1 MRGVLGLSADI
12 FSSNE
17 DTYISEDHS
26 NFRHAP
32 KMVDALGL
40 LSVLIGTFLGVYG
53 ILNRN
58 LSTASQ
64 QSLIGSVG
72 YVLTVIV
79 PIALLQITRMRHDSA
94 LKVDKDNNE
103 IEFLPYKVD
112 AKWQKKKSNALKIAG
127 FGLASAALSITVF
140 FWPIAQGFA

>member
-1 MRGVLGLSADI
+1 MSLSAEMFSPNDDPDI
-12 FSSNE
+12 IV
-17 DTYISEDHS
+17 DLS

-40 LSVLIGTFLGVYG
+40 LSVLLGTFLGVYG

-79 PIALLQITRMRHDSA
+79 PIALLQITRMGHDSA

-103 IEFLPYKVD
+103 IEFLPNKVH
-112 AKWQKKKSNALKIAG
+112 AEWQKRKSNQLKIAA

>member
-1 MRGVLGLSADI
+1 
-12 FSSNE
+12 
-17 DTYISEDHS
+17 
-26 NFRHAP
+26 
-32 KMVDALGL
+32 MVDALGL

-53 ILNRN
+53 LLNRN
-58 LSTASQ
+58 LATASQ

-103 IEFLPYKVD
+103 IEYLPYALHADWEKR
-112 AKWQKKKSNALKIAG
+112 KSRLLKIAA

>member
-1 MRGVLGLSADI
+1 MSADT
-12 FSSNE
+12 FSS
-17 DTYISEDHS
+17 DDDSDQSVDHS

-32 KMVDALGL
+32 KIIDLLGL
-40 LSVLIGTFLGVYG
+40 LSVVIGTFLGVYG

-58 LSTASQ
+58 LATASQ
-64 QSLIGSVG
+64 QSLIGAVG

-79 PIALLQITRMRHDSA
+79 PIAFLQITRMRHDSA

-103 IEFLPYKVD
+103 IEFLPSSVH
-112 AKWQKKKSNALKIAG
+112 AEWQKRKSNQLKIAAL
-127 FGLASAALSITVF
+127 GLASAALSITVF

>member
-1 MRGVLGLSADI
+1 MFSPNDDPDI
-12 FSSNE
+12 IV
-17 DTYISEDHS
+17 DLS

-40 LSVLIGTFLGVYG
+40 LSVLLGTFLGVYG

-79 PIALLQITRMRHDSA
+79 PIALLQITRMGHDSA

-103 IEFLPYKVD
+103 IEYLPYVLH

>member
-1 MRGVLGLSADI
+1 MSADI
-12 FSSNE
+12 SSSKDDSDANQ
-17 DTYISEDHS
+17 DHS
-26 NFRHAP
+26 NYRHPP

-53 ILNRN
+53 LLNRN
-58 LSTASQ
+58 LATASQ

-103 IEFLPYKVD
+103 IEYLPYLLHADWEKR
-112 AKWQKKKSNALKIAG
+112 KSRLLKIAA

>member
-1 MRGVLGLSADI
+1 MSLSADM
-12 FSSNE
+12 FSPN
-17 DTYISEDHS
+17 DDPDIIVDLS

-40 LSVLIGTFLGVYG
+40 LSVLLGTFLGVYG

-79 PIALLQITRMRHDSA
+79 PIALLQITRMGHDSA

-103 IEFLPYKVD
+103 IEFLPIKVH
-112 AKWQKKKSNALKIAG
+112 AEWQKRKSNQLKIAA

>member
-1 MRGVLGLSADI
+1 MSADPY
-12 FSSNE
+12 SS
-17 DTYISEDHS
+17 DDDSDQSVDHS
-26 NFRHAP
+26 NFKHAP
-32 KMVDALGL
+32 KIIDVLGL
-40 LSVLIGTFLGVYG
+40 LSVLLGTFLGVYG
-53 ILNRN
+53 LLNRN
-58 LSTASQ
+58 LSTSSQ

-79 PIALLQITRMRHDSA
+79 PIALLQITRMGHDSA

-103 IEFLPYKVD
+103 IEFLPNKVH
-112 AKWQKKKSNALKIAG
+112 AEWQKRKSNQLKIAA

>member
-1 MRGVLGLSADI
+1 MSLSADM
-12 FSSNE
+12 FSPN
-17 DTYISEDHS
+17 DDPDIIVDHS

-40 LSVLIGTFLGVYG
+40 LSVLLGTFLGVYG

>member
-1 MRGVLGLSADI
+1 MSLSADPY
-12 FSSNE
+12 SS
-17 DTYISEDHS
+17 DDDSDQIEDHS
-26 NFRHAP
+26 NFKHAP
-32 KMVDALGL
+32 KIIDVLGL
-40 LSVLIGTFLGVYG
+40 LSVLLGTFLGVYG

-64 QSLIGSVG
+64 QSLIGAVG

-79 PIALLQITRMRHDSA
+79 PIALLQITWMRHDSA

-103 IEFLPYKVD
+103 IEFLPNKVH
-112 AKWQKKKSNALKIAG
+112 AEWQKRKSNQLKIAAL
-127 FGLASAALSITVF
+127 GLASAALSITVF

>member
-1 MRGVLGLSADI
+1 
-12 FSSNE
+12 
-17 DTYISEDHS
+17 
-26 NFRHAP
+26 
-32 KMVDALGL
+32 MVDALGL

-53 ILNRN
+53 LLNRN

-79 PIALLQITRMRHDSA
+79 PIALLQITRMGHDSA

-127 FGLASAALSITVF
+127 LGLASAALSITVF

>member
-1 MRGVLGLSADI
+1 MSADPY
-12 FSSNE
+12 SS
-17 DTYISEDHS
+17 DDDSDQIEDHS
-26 NFRHAP
+26 NFKHAP
-32 KMVDALGL
+32 KIIDVLGL
-40 LSVLIGTFLGVYG
+40 LSVLLGTFLGVYG

-64 QSLIGSVG
+64 QSLIGAVG

-79 PIALLQITRMRHDSA
+79 PIALLQITWMRHDSA

-103 IEFLPYKVD
+103 IEFLPNKVH
-112 AKWQKKKSNALKIAG
+112 AEWQKRKSNQLKIAAL
-127 FGLASAALSITVF
+127 GLASAALSITVF

>member
-1 MRGVLGLSADI
+1 MGLSADI

-17 DTYISEDHS
+17 DSHVSEDHS
-26 NFRHAP
+26 NYRHAP
-32 KMVDALGL
+32 RLVDALSL

-53 ILNRN
+53 LLNRN

-103 IEFLPYKVD
+103 IEYLPYVLHADWEKR
-112 AKWQKKKSNALKIAG
+112 KSRLLKIAA

>member
-1 MRGVLGLSADI
+1 MSLSAEMFSPNDDPDI
-12 FSSNE
+12 IV
-17 DTYISEDHS
+17 DLS

-40 LSVLIGTFLGVYG
+40 LSVLLGTFLGVYG

-79 PIALLQITRMRHDSA
+79 PIALLQITRMGHDSA

-103 IEFLPYKVD
+103 IEFLPIKVH
-112 AKWQKKKSNALKIAG
+112 AEWQKRKSSQLKIAG

>member
-1 MRGVLGLSADI
+1 MSLSADM
-12 FSSNE
+12 FSPN
-17 DTYISEDHS
+17 DDPDIIVDLS

-40 LSVLIGTFLGVYG
+40 LSVLLGTFLGVYG

>member
-1 MRGVLGLSADI
+1 M
-12 FSSNE
+12 FSS
-17 DTYISEDHS
+17 DDVPDKSEDHS

-53 ILNRN
+53 LLNRN

-79 PIALLQITRMRHDSA
+79 PIALLQITRMGHDSA
-94 LKVDKDNNE
+94 LKVDKDNND
-103 IEFLPYKVD
+103 IEFLPYKVH
-112 AKWQKKKSNALKIAG
+112 AEWQKKKSNQLKIAA

>member
-1 MRGVLGLSADI
+1 MSLSADI

-17 DTYISEDHS
+17 DSDISEDHS

-53 ILNRN
+53 LLNRN

>member
-1 MRGVLGLSADI
+1 MSLSADI

-17 DTYISEDHS
+17 DSYISEDHS

-53 ILNRN
+53 LLNRN

-79 PIALLQITRMRHDSA
+79 PIALLQITRMGHDSA

-127 FGLASAALSITVF
+127 LGLASAALSITVF

>member
-1 MRGVLGLSADI
+1 MSADI
-12 FSSNE
+12 DSSN
-17 DTYISEDHS
+17 DDSDVTQDHS
-26 NFRHAP
+26 IYRHAP
-32 KMVDALGL
+32 RLVDALSL

-53 ILNRN
+53 LLNRN

-103 IEFLPYKVD
+103 IEFLPYVLHADWEKR
-112 AKWQKKKSNALKIAG
+112 KSRLLKIAA

>member
-1 MRGVLGLSADI
+1 MSLSAEMFSPNDDPDI
-12 FSSNE
+12 IV
-17 DTYISEDHS
+17 DLS

-40 LSVLIGTFLGVYG
+40 LSVLLGTFLGVYG

-79 PIALLQITRMRHDSA
+79 PIALLQITRMGHDSA

-103 IEFLPYKVD
+103 IEYLPYVLHADWEKR
-112 AKWQKKKSNALKIAG
+112 KSRLLKIAA